1 MAFAHQSAGGKW
13 TRGGRMSAG
22 RGVSATLFTIVAQ
35 AFPSKSG
42 SGGCNLHP
50 VKLTL
55 RAQFFEL

>member
-1 MAFAHQSAGGKW
+1 
-13 TRGGRMSAG
+13 MSAG
-22 RGVSATLFTIVAQ
+22 RGVSATLFTVVAQ